1 MKEKETGSAKVAERP
16 KIRAMTVTSICGNTQ
31 YFRAVCVR
39 GQHSFVNYRCIFS
52 LKRPLKG
59 ELLFFYDIVVMHIKP
74 FVKASCCLICYEF
87 ALFITHTCFGEAYG
101 TQGDRSIEECSY
113 LHVRFRF
120 SLRCFH

>member
-59 ELLFFYDIVVMHIKP
+59 ELFFFYDIVVMFP
-74 FVKASCCLICYEF
+74 FFF
-87 ALFITHTCFGEAYG
+87 ALLPLIHDNRRHVPE
-101 TQGDRSIEECSY
+101 RSALI
-113 LHVRFRF
+113 
-120 SLRCFH
+120 